1 MVSLWHLLEVIYKN
15 EISQKKYI
23 PRNLADQI
31 EIYFNTCNYCFEY
44 RIFLWNKII
53 CTKPYKNA
61 DDYFIENN
69 LMDFR
74 LVSTVGFDDDD
85 ISAIEESEDVMQV
98 MPSYM
103 ADVITTL
110 ENHDSVVRLHSVPET
125 ESGTPINKLNVIEGR
140 LPQNSGECVIENST
154 LGYGN
159 LNIGD
164 TLKIQPNV
172 GDTKTST
179 YLKKPNLRLLVK

>member
-1 MVSLWHLLEVIYKN
+1 M
-15 EISQKKYI
+15 
-23 PRNLADQI
+23 ADQI

-44 RIFLWNKII
+44 RIFSGIKSSAPSLIK
-53 CTKPYKNA
+53 TA

-74 LVSTVGFDDDD
+74 LVSTVGFDNDD

-110 ENHDSVVRLHSVPET
+110 E
-125 ESGTPINKLNVIEGR
+125 IMI
-140 LPQNSGECVIENST
+140 
-154 LGYGN
+154 
-159 LNIGD
+159 
-164 TLKIQPNV
+164 
-172 GDTKTST
+172 
-179 YLKKPNLRLLVK
+179 LL

>member
-1 MVSLWHLLEVIYKN
+1 MKSLRKN
-15 EISQKKYI
+15 IFREIWQTKSRFI
-23 PRNLADQI
+23 SILA
-31 EIYFNTCNYCFEY
+31 
-44 RIFLWNKII
+44 II
-53 CTKPYKNA
+53 ALSIGFFSGIKSSAPSLIKTA

-110 ENHDSVVRLHSVPET
+110 E
-125 ESGTPINKLNVIEGR
+125 IMI
-140 LPQNSGECVIENST
+140 
-154 LGYGN
+154 
-159 LNIGD
+159 
-164 TLKIQPNV
+164 
-172 GDTKTST
+172 
-179 YLKKPNLRLLVK
+179 LL

>member
-1 MVSLWHLLEVIYKN
+1 MKSLRKN
-15 EISQKKYI
+15 IFREIWQTKSRFI
-23 PRNLADQI
+23 SILA
-31 EIYFNTCNYCFEY
+31 
-44 RIFLWNKII
+44 II
-53 CTKPYKNA
+53 ALSIGFFSGIKSSAPSLIKTA

-140 LPQNSGECVIENST
+140 LPQNSG
-154 LGYGN
+154 
-159 LNIGD
+159 
-164 TLKIQPNV
+164 
-172 GDTKTST
+172 
-179 YLKKPNLRLLVK
+179 